1 LTRMLFNS
9 CWLQALLEL
18 SKPVYPFSRT
28 SINQISAESSSLSSV
43 AAVSSSDGQPFS
55 DKIIKFGAPAAF
67 SITA

>member
-1 LTRMLFNS
+1 MLFNS
-9 CWLQALLEL
+9 CWLQALVEL
-18 SKPVYPFSRT
+18 SKPVCPFSRT
-28 SINQISAESSSLSSV
+28 INQISAESSSLPTV